1 LTTERVNLATLVE
14 PYVGKYYSNDY
25 VRRNILRQTDAEI
38 LEQDALIEAEIES
51 GQIPDP
57 NAMPVDPMT
66 GQPMPPEPGGEPNAI
81 NGGMGAVPTTPEAA
95 PPKGGE
101 I

>member
-1 LTTERVNLATLVE
+1 MTTVFDVIE
-14 PYVGKYYSNDY
+14 K
-25 VRRNILRQTDAEI
+25 EI
-38 LEQDALIEAEIES
+38 KD
-51 GQIPDP
+51 GVIPDP

-66 GQPMPPEPGGEPNAI
+66 GQPMPPESGEAPNAI